1 VINLKDIK
9 MLEVRNM
16 KLDLFL
22 IVEGEKLEVMSVDLH
37 KGEVVNVMA
46 KLSDGKYSYFNDLNF
61 ADTLVGVLPTSE
73 KEQLLEGLYDHLD
86 KEYTALEEKLSE
98 FAMEA
103 MSSTDEGLPFDN
115 VMRAKKEQFKEME
128 TRMLGFLDAAEE
140 VKAFLEGYYANQK

>member
-1 VINLKDIK
+1 
-9 MLEVRNM
+9 M

-22 IVEGEKLEVMSVDLH
+22 IVEGEKLEVQSISLFNGEIDSVLV
-37 KGEVVNVMA
+37 K
-46 KLSDGKYSYFNDLNF
+46 KSDGEFAHYSDINF
-61 ADTLVGVLPTSE
+61 ADMLVGTLPTSE

-86 KEYTALEEKLSE
+86 KEYTVLEEKLSE

-115 VMRAKKEQFKEME
+115 VLRAKKEQFKEME

>member
-1 VINLKDIK
+1 
-9 MLEVRNM
+9 M

-22 IVEGEKLEVMSVDLH
+22 IVEGEKLEVQSISLFN
-37 KGEVVNVMA
+37 GEIDSAMVR
-46 KLSDGKYSYFNDLNF
+46 KPDGEFVHYNNINF
-61 ADTLVGVLPTSE
+61 ADALVGTLPTSE

-86 KEYTALEEKLSE
+86 KEYTVLEEKLSE
-98 FAMEA
+98 FAMMA

-115 VMRAKKEQFKEME
+115 AMRAKKEQFKEME

>member
-1 VINLKDIK
+1 
-9 MLEVRNM
+9 M

-22 IVEGEKLEVMSVDLH
+22 IVEGEKLEVMSISLFN
-37 KGEVVNVMA
+37 GEIDSVMVR
-46 KLSDGKYSYFNDLNF
+46 KPDGEFVHYNNINF
-61 ADTLVGVLPTSE
+61 ADALVGTLPTSE

-86 KEYTALEEKLSE
+86 KEYTVLEEKLSE

-115 VMRAKKEQFKEME
+115 AMRAKKEQFKEME